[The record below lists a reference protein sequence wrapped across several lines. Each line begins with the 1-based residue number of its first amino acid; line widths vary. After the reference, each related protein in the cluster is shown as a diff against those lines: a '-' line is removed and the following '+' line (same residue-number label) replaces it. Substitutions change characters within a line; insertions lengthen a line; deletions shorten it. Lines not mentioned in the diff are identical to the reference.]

1 MQKILLF
8 WLGLQGQKY
17 IKYFENKW
25 YEIEV
30 VTKTWENKN
39 NVKNIS
45 KIYKSEEI
53 LKNKNFDF
61 SNYDMI
67 ILSIHPYN
75 EQEKVIKYFLE
86 NNFLR
91 KIIIE
96 KPVSYNLEILENLQK
111 YKNFYFFVD
120 ELLFSDFY
128 KKIGK
133 FSLNF
138 ILYNNNLNEYIH
150 LLEHIFW
157 WFLLSENFENILQN
171 LKIKFL
177 QNKNEKDLKYNI
189 IFDKN
194 ILFFEKGDLFL
205 NNKKILTTNFSKS
218 LDFILQISD
227 EENILYK
234 KNFYLMRKFINA
246 LQSNPPHNHGL

>member
-1 MQKILLF
+1 MKKILIF
-8 WLGLQGQKY
+8 WLWFQAQKY
-17 IKYFENKW
+17 VKYFENKW
-25 YEIEV
+25 YEIES
-30 VTKTWENKN
+30 VTKSGINKN
-39 NVKNIS
+39 TVRNIS
-45 KIYKSEEI
+45 KLYKSEEI

-86 NNFLR
+86 NNFLG
-91 KIIIE
+91 KIIVE
-96 KPVSYNLEILENLQK
+96 KPVSYNENLIKILENK
-111 YKNFYFFVD
+111 RNFYFFVD
-120 ELLFSDFY
+120 ELFFSNFY

-194 ILFFEKGDLFL
+194 ILFFEKWDLFL

-246 LQSNPPHNHGL
+246 LQPNPTHNHGL